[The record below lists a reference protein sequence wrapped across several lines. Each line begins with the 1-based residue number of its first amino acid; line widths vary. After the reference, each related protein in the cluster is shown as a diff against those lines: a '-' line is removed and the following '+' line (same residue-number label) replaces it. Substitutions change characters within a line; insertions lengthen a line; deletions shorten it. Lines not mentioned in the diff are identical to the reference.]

1 MPRIHGNAR
10 HFWIDFSIR
19 GDMIAVFKE
28 QEGKHMSFGVLVGI
42 AIVVG
47 LILTVG
53 FLSGR
58 RVKDSADFLSGSGKA
73 GTFLVAGAIMG
84 SLVGSQATMGT
95 AQLSF
100 QFGFSGWWFTLGCCF
115 GCLVLGFV
123 YSPKLRK
130 SGCITELAIITGEY
144 GPASGALSSVLC
156 SIGIFISVFSQ
167 VIACAGLLST
177 LFPGT
182 PLWAGAL
189 LSAIFMGLYVIFG
202 GAWGAGMGGIVK
214 LLLLCGVSFLGLFFI
229 LYRSQGPAG
238 LWNDL
243 KELLAGTSLGMI
255 RREATGAPNISD
267 TDALKAQFLSV
278 VARGVVKDL
287 SSGIS
292 LLLGVLCTQ
301 SYAQAIWSGKSDQ
314 SARRG
319 ALISA
324 VAAPFIGL
332 CGVAVGLF
340 MRSHYML
347 RAEAEA
353 LMAAGKALPDLPI
366 LETTIRTMPTFALD
380 HFPPLVAGVILG
392 TLLITAVSGGAGLS
406 FGMATILT
414 RDILK
419 RLSHRWDDPKQELRA
434 VRICIGGVLLAA
446 VAVTVSL
453 PDSLI
458 NDFGFLSMGFRAS
471 VLFLPMTAALWLPGR
486 VDDRCILLSMILS
499 PCADILAK
507 LLSLPGD
514 PLLWGMAVSLLCCTV
529 GWIRGKRK
537 GA

>member
-1 MPRIHGNAR
+1 
-10 HFWIDFSIR
+10 
-19 GDMIAVFKE
+19 
-28 QEGKHMSFGVLVGI
+28 MSFGVLAGI
-42 AIVVG
+42 ILVVG
-47 LILTVG
+47 LILGVG

-58 RVKDSADFLSGSGKA
+58 RVKDSSDFLSGGGQA

-115 GCLVLGFV
+115 GCLALALV
-123 YSPKLRK
+123 YSSKLRQ
-130 SGCITELAIITGEY
+130 SGCITELAIITREY
-144 GPASGALSSVLC
+144 GAAAGGLSSVLC

-167 VIACAGLLST
+167 VIACAGLLTS

-189 LSAIFMGLYVIFG
+189 ISALLMGLYVIFG

-214 LLLLCGVSFLGLFFI
+214 LLLLCGVSMMGLSFI
-229 LYRSQGPAG
+229 LYWSHGPAG
-238 LWNDL
+238 LW
-243 KELLAGTSLGMI
+243 KELDGLLTGTALGMI
-255 RREATGAPNISD
+255 RRQATGTVNI
-267 TDALKAQFLSV
+267 TDPAVLKAQFLSV
-278 VARGVVKDL
+278 TARGAAKDL
-287 SSGIS
+287 SSGVS

-301 SYAQAIWSGKSDQ
+301 SYAQAIWSGKSDRA
-314 SARRG
+314 ARNG
-319 ALISA
+319 ALISG
-324 VAAPFIGL
+324 VSAPFIGL
-332 CGVAVGLF
+332 GGVAIGLF

-353 LMAAGKALPDLPI
+353 LTAAGNALPDLPV
-366 LETTIRTMPTFALD
+366 LESTIRAMPTFALN

-392 TLLITAVSGGAGLS
+392 TLLITSVSGGAGLA

-419 RLSHRWDDPKQELRA
+419 RLSHRWDAPKKELRA
-434 VRICIGGVLLAA
+434 VRACIGGVLLAA

-471 VLFLPMTAALWLPGR
+471 VLFLPMTAALWLPSRVNGR
-486 VDDRCILLSMILS
+486 CVLLSMILS
-499 PCADILAK
+499 PCAVILAK

-514 PLLWGMAVSLLCCTV
+514 PLMWGMAVSLLLC
-529 GWIRGKRK
+529 GAGILLGSKKR
-537 GA
+537 A

>member
-1 MPRIHGNAR
+1 
-10 HFWIDFSIR
+10 
-19 GDMIAVFKE
+19 
-28 QEGKHMSFGVLVGI
+28 MSFGVLAGI
-42 AIVVG
+42 ILVVG

-53 FLSGR
+53 LFSGR
-58 RVKDSADFLSGSGKA
+58 RVKDSSDFLSGGGRA

-100 QFGFSGWWFTLGCCF
+100 QYGLSGWWFTLGCCF
-115 GCLVLGFV
+115 GCLGLGLL
-123 YSPKLRK
+123 YSRKLRQ
-130 SGCITELAIITGEY
+130 SGCITELAIVTREY
-144 GPASGALSSVLC
+144 GSAAGGLSSVLC
-156 SIGIFISVFSQ
+156 SVGIFISVFSQ

-189 LSAIFMGLYVIFG
+189 LSALLMGLYVIFG
-202 GAWGAGMGGIVK
+202 GAWGAGMGGVVK
-214 LLLLCGVSFLGLFFI
+214 LLLLCGVSLMGLCCI
-229 LYRSQGPAG
+229 LIWSHGPAG

-243 KELLAGTSLGMI
+243 NDLLSGTALGTI
-255 RREATGAPNISD
+255 RQAATGVPNVTD
-267 TDALKAQFLSV
+267 TGALRSQFLSLT
-278 VARGVVKDL
+278 ARGTVKDL

-301 SYAQAIWSGKSDQ
+301 SYAQAIWSGKSDRA
-314 SARRG
+314 ARNG
-319 ALISA
+319 ALISG

-332 CGVAVGLF
+332 GGVAIGFF

-347 RAEAEA
+347 RAEADA
-353 LMAAGKALPDLPI
+353 LIAAGKALPDLPI
-366 LETTIRTMPTFALD
+366 LETTIRAMPTFALD
-380 HFPPLVAGVILG
+380 HVPPLVAGIILG

-419 RLSHRWDDPKQELRA
+419 RLSHRWDDPKGELRA
-434 VRICIGGVLLAA
+434 VRACIGGVLLTA

-458 NDFGFLSMGFRAS
+458 NDFGFLSMGFRAC

-486 VDDRCILLSMILS
+486 VDGRCVLFSMILA

-507 LLSLPGD
+507 VLALPGD
-514 PLLWGMAVSLLCCTV
+514 PLLYGMAASLLFCAI
-529 GWIRGKRK
+529 GLILGHAKR
-537 GA
+537 AE

>member
-1 MPRIHGNAR
+1 M
-10 HFWIDFSIR
+10 
-19 GDMIAVFKE
+19 
-28 QEGKHMSFGVLVGI
+28 MSFGVLAGI
-42 AIVVG
+42 VLVVG

-53 FLSGR
+53 LLSGR
-58 RVKDSADFLSGSGKA
+58 RVKDSSDFLSGGAKA

-84 SLVGSQATMGT
+84 SLVGSQATIGT

-100 QFGFSGWWFTLGCCF
+100 QYGFSGWWFTLGCCF
-115 GCLVLGFV
+115 GTLALGLA
-123 YSPKLRK
+123 YSRKLRQ
-130 SGCITELAIITGEY
+130 SGCITELAIITREY
-144 GPASGALSSVLC
+144 GKASGGISSVLC

-182 PLWAGAL
+182 PLWVGAL
-189 LSAIFMGLYVIFG
+189 LSALLMGLYVIFG

-214 LLLLCGVSFLGLFFI
+214 LLLLCVVSLLGLGLI
-229 LYRSQGPAG
+229 LYWSHGLQG

-243 KELLAGTSLGMI
+243 NAVLTGTSLGMV
-255 RREATGAPNISD
+255 RQQAAGVPNIPD
-267 TDALKAQFLSV
+267 EGALRSQFLSLT
-278 VARGVVKDL
+278 ARGVVKDL
-287 SSGIS
+287 SSGFS

-301 SYAQAIWSGKSDQ
+301 TYAQAIWSGRSDR
-314 SARRG
+314 SARNG
-319 ALISA
+319 ALIGA
-324 VAAPFIGL
+324 FAAPFIGL
-332 CGVAVGLF
+332 GGVAIGIF

-353 LMAAGKALPDLPI
+353 LAAAGRALPDLPI
-366 LETTIRTMPTFALD
+366 LESTIRTLPTFALD
-380 HFPPLVAGVILG
+380 HFPPLVAGIILG

-419 RLSHRWDDPKQELRA
+419 RISRRWDDPKRELVA
-434 VRICIGGVLLAA
+434 VRTCIGGILLAA

-458 NDFGFLSMGFRAS
+458 NDFGFLSMGFRAC

-486 VDDRCILLSMILS
+486 IDGRYILFSMILS
-499 PCADILAK
+499 PAADILAK
-507 LLSLPGD
+507 VLSLPGD
-514 PLLWGMAVSLLCCTV
+514 PLLCGMAVSLLCC
-529 GWIRGKRK
+529 GIGYLLSSKKR
-537 GA
+537 AD

>member
-1 MPRIHGNAR
+1 
-10 HFWIDFSIR
+10 
-19 GDMIAVFKE
+19 
-28 QEGKHMSFGVLVGI
+28 MSFGVLAGI
-42 AIVVG
+42 VLVVG
-47 LILTVG
+47 LILGVG

-58 RVKDSADFLSGSGKA
+58 RVKDSSDFLSGGGKA
-73 GTFLVAGAIMG
+73 GAFLVAGAIMG

-100 QFGFSGWWFTLGCCF
+100 QYGFSGWWFTLGCCI
-115 GCLVLGFV
+115 GCLALGLL
-123 YSPKLRK
+123 YSKKLRQ
-130 SGCITELAIITGEY
+130 SGCITELAIVTREY
-144 GPASGALSSVLC
+144 GAASGALSSVLC

-167 VIACAGLLST
+167 VIACAGLLSA

-189 LSAIFMGLYVIFG
+189 LSALLMGLYVIFG

-214 LLLLCGVSFLGLFFI
+214 LLLLCGVSLMGLCLI
-229 LYRSQGPAG
+229 LYWSHGPRG
-238 LWNDL
+238 LWNEL
-243 KELLAGTSLGMI
+243 NGLLAGTSLGMV
-255 RREATGAPNISD
+255 RQAATGVPDIAD
-267 TDALKAQFLSV
+267 TSMLRSQFLSLT
-278 VARGVVKDL
+278 ARGVVKDL
-287 SSGIS
+287 SSGFS

-301 SYAQAIWSGKSDQ
+301 SYAQAIWSGKSDR

-324 VAAPFIGL
+324 FAAPFIGL
-332 CGVAVGLF
+332 GGVAIGLF

-353 LMAAGKALPDLPI
+353 LVAAGKALPDLPI
-366 LETTIRTMPTFALD
+366 LESTIRTMPTFALD
-380 HFPPLVAGVILG
+380 HFSPLVAGIILG

-419 RLSHRWDDPKQELRA
+419 RVSHRWDDPKGELAA
-434 VRICIGGVLLAA
+434 VRACIGGILLAA

-458 NDFGFLSMGFRAS
+458 NDFGFLSMGFRAC

-486 VDDRCILLSMILS
+486 VDGRCVLASMILA
-499 PCADILAK
+499 PCIDILAK
-507 LLSLPGD
+507 VLSLPGD
-514 PLLWGMAVSLLCCTV
+514 PLLWGMAVSVLCCAV
-529 GWIRGKRK
+529 GLFTGNKKR
-537 GA
+537 AD

>member
-1 MPRIHGNAR
+1 M
-10 HFWIDFSIR
+10 SI
-19 GDMIAVFKE
+19 
-28 QEGKHMSFGVLVGI
+28 GVLAGI
-42 AIVVG
+42 VLVVG
-47 LILTVG
+47 LILGVG

-58 RVKDSADFLSGSGKA
+58 RVKDSSDFLSGGGKA

-84 SLVGSQATMGT
+84 SLVGSQSTMGT

-115 GCLVLGFV
+115 GCLALGLL
-123 YSPKLRK
+123 YSHRLRA
-130 SGCITELAIITGEY
+130 SGCITELAIITREY
-144 GPASGALSSVLC
+144 GAASGGISSVLC

-167 VIACAGLLST
+167 VIACAGLLSA

-189 LSAIFMGLYVIFG
+189 LSALLMGLYVIFG

-214 LLLLCGVSFLGLFFI
+214 LLLLCGVSLMGLIVI
-229 LYRSQGPAG
+229 LCWSHGPQG
-238 LWNDL
+238 LWKELNDL
-243 KELLAGTSLGMI
+243 LVGTSLGMI
-255 RREATGAPNISD
+255 RQQATGVTNISD
-267 TDALKAQFLSV
+267 AGVLRSQFLSLT
-278 VARGVVKDL
+278 ARGVTKDL
-287 SSGIS
+287 SSGFS

-301 SYAQAIWSGKSDQ
+301 SYAQAIWSGKSDRA
-314 SARRG
+314 ARNG

-332 CGVAVGLF
+332 GGVAMGLF

-347 RAEAEA
+347 RAEADA
-353 LMAAGKALPDLPI
+353 LLAVGQALPDVPV
-366 LETTIRTMPTFALD
+366 LESTIRTMPTFALN
-380 HFPPLVAGVILG
+380 HFPPLVAGIILG

-419 RLSHRWDDPKQELRA
+419 RLSHRWDDPKRELAA
-434 VRICIGGVLLAA
+434 VRMCIGGVLLAA

-458 NDFGFLSMGFRAS
+458 NDFGFLSMGFRAC

-486 VDDRCILLSMILS
+486 VDGRCVLASMILA
-499 PCADILAK
+499 PCADILSK

-514 PLLWGMAVSLLCCTV
+514 PLLWGMAVSLLCCLL
-529 GWIRGKRK
+529 GFILNKKR
-537 GA
+537 AD

>member
-1 MPRIHGNAR
+1 
-10 HFWIDFSIR
+10 
-19 GDMIAVFKE
+19 
-28 QEGKHMSFGVLVGI
+28 MSFGVLTGI
-42 AIVVG
+42 ILVVG
-47 LILTVG
+47 LILGVG

-58 RVKDSADFLSGSGKA
+58 RVKDSSDFLSGGGQA
-73 GTFLVAGAIMG
+73 GALLVAGAIMG

-100 QFGFSGWWFTLGCCF
+100 QYGFSGWWFTLGCCF
-115 GCLVLGFV
+115 GCLALALL
-123 YSPKLRK
+123 YSRKLRQ
-130 SGCITELAIITGEY
+130 SGCITELAIITREY

-156 SIGIFISVFSQ
+156 SVGIFISVFSQ
-167 VIACAGLLST
+167 VIACAGLISA

-189 LSAIFMGLYVIFG
+189 LSALLMGLYVIFG

-214 LLLLCGVSFLGLFFI
+214 LLLLCGVSLMGLCVI
-229 LYRSQGPAG
+229 LIWSHGPRG

-243 KELLAGTSLGMI
+243 DALLTGTSLGLI
-255 RREATGAPNISD
+255 RQEATGTVNISD
-267 TDALKAQFLSV
+267 DGVLKAQFLSLT
-278 VARGVVKDL
+278 ARGAVKDL
-287 SSGIS
+287 SSGVS

-301 SYAQAIWSGKSDQ
+301 SYAQAIWSGKSDRA
-314 SARRG
+314 ARSG
-319 ALISA
+319 ALISGL
-324 VAAPFIGL
+324 AAPFIGL
-332 CGVAVGLF
+332 GGVAIGFF

-353 LMAAGKALPDLPI
+353 LAAAGQALPDLPI
-366 LETTIRTMPTFALD
+366 LESTIRTMPTFALN
-380 HFPPLVAGVILG
+380 HFPPLVAGIILG
-392 TLLITAVSGGAGLS
+392 TLLITSVSGGAGLS

-419 RLSHRWDDPKQELRA
+419 RLSHRWDDPKRELRA
-434 VRICIGGVLLAA
+434 VRTCIGGVLLAA

-486 VDDRCILLSMILS
+486 LDGRWVLSSMILS
-499 PCADILAK
+499 PCAVILAK

-514 PLLWGMAVSLLCCTV
+514 PLMWGMAASLLLCT
-529 GWIRGKRK
+529 GGYIRGNTKKQSRRT
-537 GA
+537 AL

>member
-1 MPRIHGNAR
+1 
-10 HFWIDFSIR
+10 
-19 GDMIAVFKE
+19 
-28 QEGKHMSFGVLVGI
+28 MSFGVLMGI
-42 AIVVG
+42 VLVVG
-47 LILTVG
+47 LILGVG
-53 FLSGR
+53 LLSGR
-58 RVKDSADFLSGSGKA
+58 RVKDSSDFLSGGGKA

-115 GCLVLGFV
+115 GCLALGLV
-123 YSPKLRK
+123 YTHKLRQ
-130 SGCITELAIITGEY
+130 SGCITELAIVTREY
-144 GPASGALSSVLC
+144 GAASGGLSSVLC

-167 VIACAGLLST
+167 VIACAGLLSA

-189 LSAIFMGLYVIFG
+189 LSALLMGLYVIYG

-214 LLLLCGVSFLGLFFI
+214 LLLLCAVSLMSLCLI
-229 LYRSQGPAG
+229 LYWSHGPNG
-238 LWNDL
+238 LWHDL
-243 KELLAGTSLGMI
+243 DRLLTGSPLGMI
-255 RREATGAPNISD
+255 RQQATGAPNISD
-267 TDALKAQFLSV
+267 TGVLKAQFMSLT
-278 VARGVVKDL
+278 ARGVAKDL
-287 SSGIS
+287 SSGFS

-301 SYAQAIWSGKSDQ
+301 SYAQAIWSGKSDRA
-314 SARRG
+314 ARNG
-319 ALISA
+319 ALISS

-332 CGVAVGLF
+332 GGVAIGLF
-340 MRSHYML
+340 MRSQYML

-353 LMAAGKALPDLPI
+353 LLAAGEALPDLPI
-366 LETTIRTMPTFALD
+366 LESTIRTMPTFALD
-380 HFPPLVAGVILG
+380 RFPPLVAGIILG

-419 RLSHRWDDPKQELRA
+419 RLSHRWDDPKRELLA
-434 VRICIGGVLLAA
+434 VRTCIGGILLAA

-458 NDFGFLSMGFRAS
+458 NDFGFLSMGFRAC

-486 VDDRCILLSMILS
+486 VDGRCILASMILA
-499 PCADILAK
+499 PCTDILAK
-507 LLSLPGD
+507 VFSLPGD
-514 PLLWGMAVSLLCCTV
+514 PLLWGMGVSLLCCLA
-529 GWIRGKRK
+529 GLLLGCKKR
-537 GA
+537 AA